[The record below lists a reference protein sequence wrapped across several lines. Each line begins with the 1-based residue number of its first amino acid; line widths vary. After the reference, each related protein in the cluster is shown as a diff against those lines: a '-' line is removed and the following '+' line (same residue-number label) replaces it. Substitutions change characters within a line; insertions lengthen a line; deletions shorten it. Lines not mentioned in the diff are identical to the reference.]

1 MTITVDR
8 MILRALRQDYH
19 DALRSHYGDAWR
31 VYATYLAPHANERVE
46 RARMAYYAELD
57 RNSTRN

>member
-1 MTITVDR
+1 MTQAIDR
-8 MILRALRQDYH
+8 MILRALQQEYH
-19 DALRSHYGDAWR
+19 DALRSLYGDVWR

-46 RARMAYYAELD
+46 RARRAYYAELD